1 MYDKSQNRA
10 SIALRSS
17 AEQLRN
23 GDSVAIARR
32 AQAFI
37 EDEYRNPIQLKDL
50 CTYSGV
56 GTRTLQRYFAA
67 HFQMS
72 PSEYINTLR
81 LNETRRALVNADP
94 SVSTVTRIATSNGFS
109 HLGRFSVAYRT
120 RFGESPSETLGA

>member
-1 MYDKSQNRA
+1 MSSLREIVRRA
-10 SIALRSS
+10 A
-17 AEQLRN
+17 
-23 GDSVAIARR
+23 VAIARR

-56 GTRTLQRYFAA
+56 GVRTLQRYFAA

-81 LNETRRALVNADP
+81 LNETRRALLNAEP
-94 SVSTVTRIATSNGFS
+94 SVYTVTRIATSNGFS
-109 HLGRFSVAYRT
+109 HLGRFSVGYRAY
-120 RFGESPSETLGA
+120 FGESPSETLAARKP